1 MALALLSELAELPI
15 SPSIVTTGTVGVK
28 LDIGP
33 VGGLGGFGTQTGKV
47 VGILKSRRV
56 RITDLVLPAA
66 NFESATDEMRVL
78 TDEGIRVHAIKSVR
92 ECASVVFGVDENHLV
107 QKIKERFEPAIQP
120 SQTI

>member
-15 SPSIVTTGTVGVK
+15 SPSIVATGTVGVK

-78 TDEGIRVHAIKSVR
+78 TDEGISIHAIRSVR
-92 ECASVVFGVDENHLV
+92 ECARVVFGVDENDLV
-107 QKIKERFEPAIQP
+107 GKIKERFEPAMQP
-120 SQTI
+120 TQTI